1 MNLTFYD
8 FRDRFVSTVLEN
20 ELEIGRMKERQKELR
35 QIDEE
40 ESAYFKQ
47 VIKECTDIL
56 MRRT

>member
-20 ELEIGRMKERQKELR
+20 ELEIGRMKARKKELR

-47 VIKECTDIL
+47 IIKECTDIL